1 MTTSRRERDERRQER
16 REQLQHDA
24 VEAIRQLGPR
34 ATMEQ
39 LAAAG
44 GVTKPILYRHFGD
57 RDGLI
62 AALGAQFG
70 GALLDQ
76 VAGSLD
82 ASTDDPRALLAG
94 TIDAYLAFIEEEPNV
109 YRFLVQQAVAR
120 PAGLSEVNALVEVIS
135 LRVASVLGER
145 LRALGA
151 DSGPATPWAF
161 GIVGMVHQAGDW
173 WLEHRSMPR
182 QRLVDYLTDLL
193 WEGLAS
199 AAPAHPE
206 ASAQ

>member
-1 MTTSRRERDERRQER
+1 MSRRERDERRQER

-24 VEAIRQLGPR
+24 VEAIRRIGPR

-70 GALLDQ
+70 AALLDQ

-94 TIDAYLAFIEEEPNV
+94 NIDAYLAFIEEEPNL

-120 PAGLSEVNALVEVIS
+120 PAGLSAVNSLVEVIS
-135 LRVASVLGER
+135 LRVAAVLAER
-145 LRALGA
+145 LQAVGA

-173 WLEHRSMPR
+173 WLEQPGMTRH
-182 QRLVDYLTDLL
+182 QLVEYLTQLL
-193 WEGLAS
+193 WDGLA
-199 AAPAHPE
+199 AAATAQRE

>member
-1 MTTSRRERDERRQER
+1 VSTSSRERDERRQVR

-70 GALLDQ
+70 AALLDQ

-94 TIDAYLAFIEEEPNV
+94 TIDAYLAFIEEEPNL

-120 PAGLSEVNALVEVIS
+120 PAGLSAVNALVEVIS
-135 LRVASVLGER
+135 QRVASVLGER

-173 WLEHRSMPR
+173 WLEHPTMPR
-182 QRLVDYLTDLL
+182 HRLVEYLTELL
-193 WEGLAS
+193 WDGLAS
-199 AAPAHPE
+199 AAPAHREP
-206 ASAQ
+206 SAQ